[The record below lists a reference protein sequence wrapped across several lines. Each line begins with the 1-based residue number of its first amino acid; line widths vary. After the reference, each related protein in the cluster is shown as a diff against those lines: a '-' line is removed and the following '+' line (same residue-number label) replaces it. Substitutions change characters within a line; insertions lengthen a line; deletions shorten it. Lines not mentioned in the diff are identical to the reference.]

1 MNESHSKEERL
12 TLELLDVIER
22 DGDISQRH
30 LASQMGVALGLANL
44 YLKRCVKKGLVKIKE
59 APANRYFYY
68 LTPKG
73 FAEKSR
79 LTARFLSS
87 SLTFYRQSVES
98 LSELYGRCENNG
110 WQRLLFCGESDL
122 TEIAM
127 LRIKETELT
136 VEGVYDP
143 DYGAREFLGRPIFRN
158 WHTCPK
164 VDAYVIT
171 GLRNPLDLFRE
182 VASYLGDCDRV
193 LVPRVL
199 GIEPRQAVAETN
211 D

>member
-98 LSELYGRCENNG
+98 LSDLYDSCENNG
-110 WQRLLFCGESDL
+110 RNRLLFCGVSDL
-122 TEIAM
+122 AEIAL
-127 LRIKETELT
+127 LRARETKLT
-136 VEGVYDP
+136 VEGIYDP
-143 DYGAREFLGRPIFRN
+143 SHGAREFLGRPIFKN
-158 WHTCPK
+158 WHMCPK
-164 VDAYVIT
+164 ADAYVIT
-171 GLRNPLDLFRE
+171 GLGNPLGLFKE
-182 VASYLGDCDRV
+182 VASYLGDSDRV

-211 D
+211 G